1 MPLCRAEQDTKSGE
15 KEDWERGGLRERVVR
30 MDWEVD
36 GLTGVGSK
44 GEHLCANGGAY
55 HLQKKD

>member
-15 KEDWERGGLRERVVR
+15 KEDWEQGSLGERMVR
-30 MDWEVD
+30 MDREVD

-44 GEHLCANGGAY
+44 GEYPC
-55 HLQKKD
+55 